1 MRTTSQGHA
10 GSPQSPPGPHSGLA
24 QSRLAGNILALY
36 SVQGLNYLLPLIAL
50 PYLLRVLGPAPY
62 GAIVLAQ
69 SLCGYLTIFTDFG
82 FNFSATRAVSLA
94 RHDPDRLARIL
105 WSTLCAKALLLL
117 AGAVLL
123 LPVILAAPG
132 LRTRVDLIGACSLQV
147 LGSVLL
153 PQWYLQGL
161 ERMRSLAVLQLV
173 ARAMSLLAVVLL
185 VRSPQDVVM
194 AAVTLSLP
202 VLLAGILSLL
212 CLRRIAPV
220 RWQCPA
226 GADVL
231 AALRDGWPLFL
242 ANAATSIYVITNPF
256 LLGLVAGD
264 TAVALYGVGHR
275 VSLAAFSLFTPVLQA
290 IYPRASLL
298 FGRSVAGG
306 RAFMRRLLVW
316 LATPA
321 AFLSLLLIGA
331 APLIVTAVGGRQ
343 YTGAVPVLRILGGLP
358 LILTLA
364 TLAQTT
370 LISVGRSRSLLRIYA
385 AAATLSLLLL
395 PPLAIRHQAVGAAVS
410 LLVVE
415 LTATLLMSR
424 ASLCACRAH

>member
-1 MRTTSQGHA
+1 
-10 GSPQSPPGPHSGLA
+10 LA
-24 QSRLAGNILALY
+24 RSRLGANILALY
-36 SVQGLNYLLPLIAL
+36 SVQGLNYLLPLIVL

-94 RHDPDRLARIL
+94 RHDSEALARIL
-105 WSTLCAKALLLL
+105 WSTLCAKTLLLL

-123 LPVILAAPG
+123 LPVVLAAPG
-132 LRTRVDLIGACSLQV
+132 LRARVALIGACSLQV

-173 ARAMSLLAVVLL
+173 ARVVSLLAVLLL
-185 VRSPQDVVM
+185 VHSPQDVIV
-194 AAVTLSLP
+194 AAVALSLP
-202 VLLAGILSLL
+202 ALLAGVLSLL

-220 RWQCPA
+220 RWRCPA

-231 AALRDGWPLFL
+231 AALSDGWPLFL
-242 ANAATSIYVITNPF
+242 ANAATSVYVITNPF
-256 LLGLVAGD
+256 LLGLLAGD

-275 VSLAAFSLFTPVLQA
+275 VSLAAFSLLTPALQA
-290 IYPRASLL
+290 VYPRASLL
-298 FGRSVAGG
+298 FGRSVDEG
-306 RAFMRRLLVW
+306 RAFMRRLLGW

-321 AFLSLLLIGA
+321 ALLSLLLMGA

-343 YTGAVPVLRILGGLP
+343 YAGAVPVLRILGALP
-358 LILTLA
+358 LILMFA
-364 TLAQTT
+364 TLAQMT
-370 LISVGRSRSLLRIYA
+370 LIGLGRSRSLLQIYVLA
-385 AAATLSLLLL
+385 AALSLLLL
-395 PPLAIRHQAVGAAVS
+395 PPLAIRHQAVGAASS

-415 LTATLLMSR
+415 LTATLLMTR
-424 ASLCACRAH
+424 AGLRACRAS